1 MSTTEQHTPTPAAE
15 ESAHKEERTAAHTS
29 RQIPEHASEPGR
41 TDGRTRNMALLTS
54 ITLVALVSGRIVAP
68 MEGTPA
74 ALLWLLYGAAYLAGG
89 FYPVQEA
96 WSSLKQRSFDIN
108 VLMVVAA
115 LGAAAVGEPFEGA
128 ILMFLFSLSGTLET
142 FAMGRT
148 EASIKALLDV
158 SPQVART
165 IGGNGDE
172 AVMPVDEVAVGQMVR
187 VRPGEKI
194 PVDGVVRR
202 GHSDVNEASI
212 TGESVPVEKADGA
225 KVFAGTMNGSGSL
238 DIETTAAVAE
248 STLARIV
255 AIVQEARE
263 KKARSQDFTDR
274 IIGRY
279 YAYGVVIMTLLA
291 IAIPLTFLGW
301 EVRETVYR
309 AMTLMVVASPCAVVI
324 SIPAALLSAL
334 AGSARQGV
342 LFKGGLH
349 IEQAARVRVVAFDK
363 TGTLTT
369 GKPRVTGVFVD
380 EQRLPTALLN
390 GQGLNEAGRTTA
402 DGGAANRGHGTRSDG
417 SAIAAAADTRAGD
430 AETTVTG
437 DGALGPAQLAL
448 LSAAAAVEQFSEH
461 PLAKAIVQFRH
472 RFDGAA
478 PQATLFNAQTGVG
491 ASAVVAGIEVK
502 VGRKARF
509 TPLTGALAD
518 ELSRA
523 EDEGKSVVLV
533 GNSEPW
539 GFICLEDTVRPHA
552 KAVVQSLKRNGIEQ
566 VILLTGD
573 NRRVAAKL
581 AGELG
586 IDQVYSE
593 LMPEDKVSTVEALCE
608 QYQAVAMVGD
618 GINDAPA
625 LAGATVGIAMG
636 VAGSDVAVESADVLL
651 MGDEIERIPSAL
663 RHARMARR
671 LIRQNLVFAFSV
683 AATLVVFTLLG
694 HVPLPLGVL
703 GHEGSTVIV
712 VLNGLRLLIP
722 PR

>member
-1 MSTTEQHTPTPAAE
+1 MGETNSTSLTTERTPTAKHTAMGEQRVPSAENGAA
-15 ESAHKEERTAAHTS
+15 SDRRSPLAAAQGPTDG
-29 RQIPEHASEPGR
+29 Q
-41 TDGRTRNMALLTS
+41 TDGRMMKMALLTS
-54 ITLVALVSGRIVAP
+54 ITLIALVAGRILAQFDGTSAAP
-68 MEGTPA
+68 
-74 ALLWLLYGAAYLAGG
+74 LWLLYGTAYLAGG
-89 FYPVQEA
+89 FYPLQEA

-108 VLMVVAA
+108 VLMIVAA

-165 IGGNGDE
+165 IGADGDE
-172 AVMPVDEVAVGQMVR
+172 AVVPVDDIAVGWMVR

-202 GHSDVNEASI
+202 GHSDVDEASI
-212 TGESVPVEKADGA
+212 TGESVPVEKTDGA

-238 DIETTAAVAE
+238 DIETTAAVTE

-291 IAIPLTFLGW
+291 IIIPLAFLGW

-349 IEQAARVRVVAFDK
+349 VEQAARVRVVAFDK

-369 GKPRVTGVFVD
+369 GQPRVAAVFVD
-380 EQRLPTALLN
+380 ERRLPAALLN
-390 GQGLNEAGRTTA
+390 GREPAGKNGGQTDEMNEA
-402 DGGAANRGHGTRSDG
+402 DD
-417 SAIAAAADTRAGD
+417 AG
-430 AETTVTG
+430 TTV
-437 DGALGPAQLAL
+437 DGNGSGNLGAAQLAL
-448 LSAAAAVEQFSEH
+448 LRTAAAVEQFSEH
-461 PLAKAIVQFRH
+461 PLATAIVQFH
-472 RFDGAA
+472 RRIGGKEET
-478 PQATLFNAQTGVG
+478 ATRFRAQTGVG
-491 ASAVVAGIEVK
+491 VSAVVAGIAVT
-502 VGRKARF
+502 VGRKSQFA
-509 TPLTGALAD
+509 PLDGPLRE
-518 ELSRA
+518 ELLRA
-523 EDEGKSVVLV
+523 EEEGKSVVLV
-533 GNSEPW
+533 GNGEAW

-552 KAVVQSLKRNGIEQ
+552 KSVVQTLKRNGIEQ

-573 NRRVAAKL
+573 NRRVAEKL
-581 AGELG
+581 GRELG

-593 LMPEDKVSTVEALCE
+593 LMPEDKVSTVEALRE
-608 QYQAVAMVGD
+608 RYQAVAMVGD
-618 GINDAPA
+618 GVNDAPA

-636 VAGSDVAVESADVLL
+636 VAGSDVAVESADILL

-671 LIRQNLVFAFSV
+671 LIRQNLLFAFSV
-683 AATLVVFTLLG
+683 AAILVVFTLLG